1 MNRHRP
7 FLELAATAIDY
18 PLEMS
23 ERRHLD
29 EHLTGC
35 RECARAMTA
44 LGADAAAIGSLPPVR
59 LAERRG
65 DQILAAA
72 LRPAAGG
79 RPLRLVAIAAL
90 LALLITGSI
99 AVGAVLLHRADQELS
114 VVVPLPSATASPE
127 PDATSSPTSSPA
139 ASSRPIVFTPWGNLV
154 ATRAEGGNEW
164 VELLKSDASAIRLAA
179 GSDPRWLTADR
190 IVYVCPQASPDFLGT
205 CVVDQTSPEFRAAP
219 RCGGGPARAG
229 AQWPFDRVP
238 PRHDRRRRDVA
249 GPGRRFRESPAGG
262 GTVPGLVARWGL
274 AGGPTGVAHR
284 AGRDRRR

>member
-72 LRPAAGG
+72 LRPAARRTPAPPG
-79 RPLRLVAIAAL
+79 RDRCAAGAPDHRVDRRGCGAAPPRGPGALRRRPAAERNRL
-90 LALLITGSI
+90 TG
-99 AVGAVLLHRADQELS
+99 ARRDL
-114 VVVPLPSATASPE
+114 E
-127 PDATSSPTSSPA
+127 PDVEPGRELEAHRVHPVGQSGRHARRRRQRVGRAPQERRVGDPPCRRQRPPLAHGGPDRVRLPA
-139 ASSRPIVFTPWGNLV
+139 GEPGLPGDLRRGPDV
-154 ATRAEGGNEW
+154 AR
-164 VELLKSDASAIRLAA
+164 
-179 GSDPRWLTADR
+179 
-190 IVYVCPQASPDFLGT
+190 
-205 CVVDQTSPEFRAAP
+205 FRAAP